1 MKELMRP
8 FFVGALVLVASGGV
22 LQARG
27 EVFQPFQP
35 LPPFPPAPS
44 DNPAS
49 PAKIELGKQLFFDR
63 RLSPQLSHSCLSCHN
78 VLGNGSDERAA
89 IAGAGGQASR
99 RSPPA
104 LWNVGYNTIYFR
116 DGRGLSL
123 EQAIQTHVLEADAM
137 AMVQED
143 RLTARLRAIPGYVAA
158 FRVAFGSGPI
168 TLDFVGKAL
177 AAYLRTLNTQD
188 SPWDRYLR
196 GDSDAISAEAKK
208 GFGHFVETGCA
219 SCHFWVQLA
228 GPVPGLAFEMGQ
240 GFYELFP
247 NYKGSEYD
255 KKYRLTEDSGR
266 IQVTRDAT
274 DQHMW
279 RVSGLRNVA
288 VTAPYFH
295 NGSVTTLDEA
305 VRVMGKTQLNKEL
318 SAAQV
323 TDIVAF
329 LQTLTGEFPRQ
340 TFPVLPLTVNQA
352 TTSMP

>member
-1 MKELMRP
+1 MKALMRA
-8 FFVGALVLVASGGV
+8 VGLGAMVMVTGI

-27 EVFQPFQP
+27 EAFQPFQP
-35 LPPFPPAPS
+35 LPPFPPAPA

-78 VLGNGSDERAA
+78 VLSHGSDERAA
-89 IAGAGGQASR
+89 IAGAGGQTSR
-99 RSPPA
+99 RSPPT

-123 EQAIQTHVLEADAM
+123 EQAIQMHMLEADAM
-137 AMVQED
+137 AMGQEAH
-143 RLTARLRAIPGYVAA
+143 LTARLQAIPGYVTA
-158 FRVAFGSGPI
+158 FRVAFGPGPI
-168 TLDFVGKAL
+168 TLNSVGKAL

-196 GDSDAISAEAKK
+196 GDAEAISAEAKK

-255 KKYRLTEDSGR
+255 KKYRLTDDPGR

-295 NGSVTTLDEA
+295 NGSVATLDEA
-305 VRVMGKTQLNKEL
+305 VRVMSKTQLNKEL
-318 SAAQV
+318 SSAHVA
-323 TDIVAF
+323 DIVAF
-329 LQTLTGEFPRQ
+329 LQTLTGEFPHQ
-340 TFPVLPLTVNQA
+340 TFPHLPLTVNHA
-352 TTSMP
+352 TGTMP